1 MCLITACSSSLWSD
15 SFLYWILEE
24 EGGKRR
30 EADYCTAH
38 SSKKSSKSLS
48 HSVFQTCTHTHTYTH
63 VRTHTY
69 VFLLKQTPKWPF
81 LGLYTVYKK
90 CLLFLGEEQRTH
102 RYSKSQHNPIWDD
115 QIKWRL
121 KKCFRNYFWSA
132 WRVTKNLQL
141 WSLVFI
147 IKFCNYTK
155 SLFTKRDKWPDTAQN
170 QSR

>member
-1 MCLITACSSSLWSD
+1 MVWQFSILNTGGGGREEKRSRLLYSSQQQEVIKISFSFCLSNL
-15 SFLYWILEE
+15 
-24 EGGKRR
+24 
-30 EADYCTAH
+30 H
-38 SSKKSSKSLS
+38 
-48 HSVFQTCTHTHTYTH
+48 THTHTYTH

-69 VFLLKQTPKWPF
+69 VFLLKQTPKRPF

-155 SLFTKRDKWPDTAQN
+155 SLFTKRDKWRDTAQN

>member
-1 MCLITACSSSLWSD
+1 MVWQFSILNTGGGGREEKRSRLLYSSQQQEVLKISFSFCLSNL
-15 SFLYWILEE
+15 
-24 EGGKRR
+24 
-30 EADYCTAH
+30 H
-38 SSKKSSKSLS
+38 
-48 HSVFQTCTHTHTYTH
+48 THTHTYTH

-69 VFLLKQTPKWPF
+69 VFLLKQAPKRPF
-81 LGLYTVYKK
+81 LGLCTVYKK